1 MKEINEDNEK
11 KKENKEKKDE
21 ISFLINEDKSKLIIN
36 KNDKKIDSF
45 EIISKDKEFEDDYGF
60 SDLSFKDVYKN
71 DPLLKHLISH
81 ISEYLENSNNANAKI
96 IETLTN
102 FIHYDEFS
110 EEIINN
116 ILLNGI
122 PENLSCLR
130 PLIWK
135 SLIGFYPLKELAKWE
150 KVTIKK
156 KADYEQILKKYNYYP
171 NNIKEE
177 WQITILG
184 QIDKDLPRTRFDC
197 PFFSQPNQNNKKE
210 TNYDVLRR
218 ILFFHANEYKDVS
231 YVQGMNEIIALIF
244 YIFSKDDN
252 PFIKEYVESDAY
264 YTFELLIAQIKG
276 IFLLDNV
283 DYSKLFVSAQI
294 NQIKKILKNDEPQL
308 YNYFRQVNIEIDNI
322 VMRWILVLF
331 AQEFTIGLA
340 VNFWDRLFTQKD
352 KLKFI
357 CYISAA
363 IIKNNKN
370 NIMTMDLGD
379 IMEWAQQLQNKM
391 SEVDIN
397 NIVKIA
403 LNIQNKY
410 DRKESN
416 RITIK

>member
-1 MKEINEDNEK
+1 M
-11 KKENKEKKDE
+11 
-21 ISFLINEDKSKLIIN
+21 
-36 KNDKKIDSF
+36 
-45 EIISKDKEFEDDYGF
+45 
-60 SDLSFKDVYKN
+60 
-71 DPLLKHLISH
+71 
-81 ISEYLENSNNANAKI
+81 
-96 IETLTN
+96 
-102 FIHYDEFS
+102 
-110 EEIINN
+110 
-116 ILLNGI
+116 
-122 PENLSCLR
+122 
-130 PLIWK
+130 
-135 SLIGFYPLKELAKWE
+135 AKWE

-184 QIDKDLPRTRFDC
+184 QINKDLPRTRFDT
-197 PFFSQPNQNNKKE
+197 PFFSQPNQNDKKE

-218 ILFFHANEYKDVS
+218 ILFFYANEYKDVA

-264 YTFELLIAQIKG
+264 YTFELLMAQIKN
-276 IFLLDNV
+276 IFLLENE
-283 DYSKLFVSAQI
+283 DYSQLFVSVQI
-294 NQIKKILKNDEPQL
+294 NEIKKILKNDEPQL
-308 YNYFRQVNIEIDNI
+308 FNYFHQINLEIDNI

-331 AQEFTIGLA
+331 AQEFTIDLA

-352 KLKFI
+352 KIKFI

-370 NIMTMDLGD
+370 NLMTMDLGE
-379 IMEWAQQLQNKM
+379 IMEWGQQLQNKM

-403 LNIQNKY
+403 LNIQKKY
-410 DRKESN
+410 YKKESN
-416 RITIK
+416 HITIK